1 MSLTEG
7 NYIYVERW
15 RGGGG
20 REARYVLR
28 VNVLKRRVRTAQG
41 RAKSNRSS
49 IIFCHLLDF
58 RQNADSKENI
68 KNIEKF
74 SHRKTTYSR
83 QNVRS

>member
-28 VNVLKRRVRTAQG
+28 VNVLKRRVRTAKG
-41 RAKSNRSS
+41 RAKPTGSS
-49 IIFCHLLDF
+49 IIFCNFLDS
-58 RQNADSKENI
+58 RPNTNTKENI

-74 SHRKTTYSR
+74 RHRKSTYSR